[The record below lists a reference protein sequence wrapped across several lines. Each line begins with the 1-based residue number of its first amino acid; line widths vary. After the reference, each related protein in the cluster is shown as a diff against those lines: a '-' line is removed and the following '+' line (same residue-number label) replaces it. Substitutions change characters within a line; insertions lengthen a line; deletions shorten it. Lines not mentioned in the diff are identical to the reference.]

1 MRDRARYREQCTGTP
16 AAMWSCE
23 QFVRHAN
30 VSGAPGN
37 SPRRSGKR
45 SRRVAARSTRGSL
58 KRHEGLRARCTPHRH
73 SRPSGRRATIPGG
86 TGIYDTRTT
95 RTERVWVPGDTPW
108 PMRYLAVI
116 SQLDVCMRDRARYR
130 EQCTGTPAVMW
141 SCEQLIHHANVSGA
155 PGNSP
160 RRPRRRSRRAA
171 RFCRITRPKWVTLQN
186 RPSLK
191 VMCFTSMTTHFS
203 VAAHLYYPPGVCR
216 TRRGGPSAP
225 AGMHN
230 PHNVSDIGPTSTVV
244 CKSNCSQLK

>member
-1 MRDRARYREQCTGTP
+1 MRPLTYPWRLVSRADAHVTENSAFR
-16 AAMWSCE
+16 
-23 QFVRHAN
+23 RH
-30 VSGAPGN
+30 
-37 SPRRSGKR
+37 
-45 SRRVAARSTRGSL
+45 GSL
-58 KRHEGLRARCTPHRH
+58 KRHGGLRAQNAPDAH

-86 TGIYDTRTT
+86 TDVYDARTT

-171 RFCRITRPKWVTLQN
+171 RFCRITRPK
-186 RPSLK
+186 SGH
-191 VMCFTSMTTHFS
+191 SAESS
-203 VAAHLYYPPGVCR
+203 VA
-216 TRRGGPSAP
+216 
-225 AGMHN
+225 
-230 PHNVSDIGPTSTVV
+230 
-244 CKSNCSQLK
+244 